1 MEVWIVKA
9 FLKIVLK
16 LFTSLLKTAICLACV
31 VVVLYGVVVLA
42 VSSGE
47 REESTKS
54 NPVNYAIMDRYDMF
68 VTNTLSNA
76 LDGVLSIKKVYWLS
90 DDDLVA
96 PEPDQNCYGES
107 DDPTSLQ
114 WLLEDAEELLEG
126 QNTVFSTDREIVPG
140 SKVLYYLDETI
151 MVITWKELRDE
162 LVYTISEVKICDP
175 SQFRR
180 FLADGEFAS
189 GRQYVATQ
197 MAESVN
203 AVVAANGD
211 FYSFRD
217 MGIIVQDS
225 QLMRMEGYCMDT
237 CFIDGNGDLQF
248 AYTGE
253 MTDRAETEQYLK
265 DNGVRFSVA
274 FGPVLIDNCEL
285 RPLASHYPVG
295 EGEARYARAALCQMD
310 TLHYLLV
317 AVSSEPPYDQYN
329 GHTMSVFAENL
340 LELGCKKAYNL
351 DGGQSAT
358 IVMNDQKVNYVW
370 LRKIS
375 DIIYFATAIPNSN

>member
-1 MEVWIVKA
+1 MKR
-9 FLKIVLK
+9 FLMIVLK
-16 LFTSLLKTAICLACV
+16 LFMFILKTVVCIVFTALTFTGIAALAI
-31 VVVLYGVVVLA
+31 
-42 VSSGE
+42 SSGE
-47 REESTKS
+47 REEGTGTK
-54 NPVNYAIMDRYDMF
+54 PVDHAIMDRYDMF

-90 DDDLVA
+90 DDDLIA
-96 PEPDQNCYGES
+96 PEPNQNCYGES
-107 DDPTSLQ
+107 AHPSSLQ
-114 WLLEDAEELLEG
+114 WLLEDAEELLDG
-126 QNTVFSTDREIVPG
+126 QDTVFHTEREIVPG
-140 SKVLYYLDETI
+140 SKVMYYLDETI
-151 MVITWKELRDE
+151 LVIAWKEIRDD

-180 FLADGEFAS
+180 FLADGEYAS
-189 GRQYVATQ
+189 GRQYVATE
-197 MAESVN
+197 MAASVN

-225 QLMRMEGYCMDT
+225 QLMRMEGYNMDT
-237 CFIDGNGDLQF
+237 CFIDAQGDLQF
-248 AYTGE
+248 AYAGE
-253 MTDRAETEQYLK
+253 MTDRAKTEQYLH
-265 DNGVRFSVA
+265 DNGVRFSIA
-274 FGPVLIDNCEL
+274 FGPVLIDDGEL
-285 RPLASHYPVG
+285 CKLTSFYPVG
-295 EGEARYARAALCQMD
+295 EGGARYARAALCQMD

-329 GHTMSVFAENL
+329 GHTMDVFAENL
-340 LELGCKKAYNL
+340 LELGCSKAYNL

-358 IVMNDQKVNYVW
+358 IVMNDQKVNHVW